1 MWADIG
7 IDIFPTDLGVN
18 PSRWMRLNR
27 SFASG
32 YVARMSFRDR
42 RRFALPRRFAISL
55 AVVLVA
61 FSCLSA
67 PENSV
72 PAGLAQRIQG
82 DSALGD
88 VLARAKTLL
97 ATGFNAGSGY
107 REVWIRDLATF
118 IELSCQVRPHDEI
131 KENLVMFFMLQGDDG
146 NVVDGFVH
154 RSQANVGYR
163 YRKLDSVPEYWGHK
177 NTVETDQETS
187 LVQAVRTYVRTTG
200 DSAFLEQKVEGET
213 VLARLERALDF
224 LLEHRWSK
232 AHGLLWGATTV
243 DWGDVQPEHEWGV
256 ELDASSHRAID
267 IYDNAM
273 FLLAIRDF
281 LDLAGPDHPSSRR
294 WQRVGEDLR
303 VSIRT
308 HLWDSERS
316 KFIPHLYL
324 EGSPFPVDLDERA
337 ISYHGGTAVAIQ
349 AGLLTPVEIDV
360 ALAQMRANVKAAG
373 AGSIGLT
380 VYPPYPAGTFKNRS
394 MGPWSYQNG
403 GDWDWFGGRMIQALV
418 NHGFVEEAYTELQP
432 MLARVQRHDG
442 FYEWWDRQ
450 NNPKGSGTFRGAA
463 GVLGKAILLL
473 QTWAQANA
481 PDSATNQPPTGRG
494 PDPTSNPVR
503 D

>member
-1 MWADIG
+1 MTFRG
-7 IDIFPTDLGVN
+7 YC
-18 PSRWMRLNR
+18 R
-27 SFASG
+27 SVS
-32 YVARMSFRDR
+32 
-42 RRFALPRRFAISL
+42 PRRI
-55 AVVLVA
+55 
-61 FSCLSA
+61 
-67 PENSV
+67 
-72 PAGLAQRIQG
+72 AGLIPASIVAVLFGCTLWAQANTEATLARRILA
-82 DSALGD
+82 DKRLDD
-88 VLARAKTLL
+88 VLTRAKALL

-118 IELSCQVRPHDEI
+118 VELSSQVRPREEI
-131 KENLVMFFMLQGDDG
+131 KENLVWFFLLQGDDG
-146 NVVDGFVH
+146 NIVDGFVH

-163 YRKLDSVPEYWGHK
+163 YRKLDSFPEYWGHK

-200 DSAFLEQKVEGET
+200 DAAFLRQRVEGET
-213 VLARLERALDF
+213 VLARLERALGF

-232 AHGLLWGATTV
+232 EHGLLWGATTV

-273 FLLAIRDF
+273 FLLAIQDF

-294 WQRVGEDLR
+294 WQRIGEDLR
-303 VSIRT
+303 GSIRT
-308 HLWDSERS
+308 HLWDTGRC

-324 EGSPFPVDLDERA
+324 EGSPFPLDFDERA

-349 AGLLTPVEIDV
+349 AGLLTPFEIST
-360 ALAQMRANVKAAG
+360 ALGQMRANVKAAG

-380 VYPPYPAGTFKNRS
+380 VYPPYPEGTFKNPS

-403 GDWDWFGGRMIQALV
+403 GDWDWFGARMIQALV
-418 NHGFVEEAYTELQP
+418 AHGFVEEAYTELQP
-432 MLARVQRHDG
+432 MLDRVLKHDG

-473 QTWAQANA
+473 QSWAQAKA
-481 PDSATNQPPTGRG
+481 SDSAASQPPVGRG
-494 PDPTSNPVR
+494 PDPTPGPNPVG